1 MIKKAGAQSPGFH
14 SQSGFGLLSLI
25 GWGRIELAITLFA
38 DLGEEVELGFEEV
51 DMTFL
56 VRQKLIEKLLGN
68 IVAEFVADFAGLL
81 VGSACVVLTCKVG
94 FQNFLDVLA
103 DAQRSYG
110 LQVRVTFEEDNA
122 VNQLVCVMHFFDG
135 FFTFLLG
142 KTREAP
148 VVEEAVVKPVLV
160 YSAKLEEQ
168 CLVKPLDDLWFAF
181 HSMNSRICRVE
192 NVHDP

>member
-1 MIKKAGAQSPGFH
+1 MTKKAGAQG
-14 SQSGFGLLSLI
+14 SGFLILGEVGLLGLI
-25 GWGRIELAITLFA
+25 GRSRVQLAVTLFA
-38 DLGEEVELGFEEV
+38 NLGEKIELGFEEV
-51 DMTFL
+51 DMAFL
-56 VRQKLIEKLLGN
+56 ISQQLIEKLLGN

-81 VGSACVVLTCKVG
+81 VGSAGVVLACKIG

-110 LQVRVTFEEDNA
+110 LQVWKTFQEDNA
-122 VNQLVCVMHFFDG
+122 VNQLVGVMHFFDRL
-135 FFTFLLG
+135 FTFLLG

-148 VVEEAVVKPVLV
+148 VVEEAVVKPILV
-160 YSAKLEEQ
+160 YSAKLEEK